1 MGKYSFSLVEI
12 FDDGVEEILGIST
25 DVSLS
30 VISERVSNGRELILS

>member
-25 DVSLS
+25 DVSS